1 MKRLTT
7 DDTKSILYG
16 LNLIFVKDGEVW
28 IRGGGPEPDYPDC
41 TLVDYIARVA
51 ETHHLDI
58 VSRDAESLGDEMY
71 DCLQYG
77 TEELEGVVAL
87 LHMASVQA
95 AEMRGRLA
103 AIEDILGD
111 SYDLDKL
118 RELADAV
125 RAKRCFALPV
135 LPALRPGMHCSECF
149 ILLDSGEIVS
159 DNVCNISIGPD
170 GNGEI
175 VILFD
180 TFDHGDFDESD
191 DGKRIFWK
199 IEDAQKAAS
208 ALKGKGDDR

>member
-1 MKRLTT
+1 MKRLTGRKEERT
-7 DDTKSILYG
+7 YIVGCPDFALPKIAG
-16 LNLIFVKDGEVW
+16 LI
-28 IRGGGPEPDYPDC
+28 IQQ
-41 TLVDYIARVA
+41 TVD
-51 ETHHLDI
+51 
-58 VSRDAESLGDEMY
+58 
-71 DCLQYG
+71 
-77 TEELEGVVAL
+77 
-87 LHMASVQA
+87 
-95 AEMRGRLA
+95 RLA

-135 LPALRPGMHCSECF
+135 LPDLRPGMHCSECF

-199 IEDAQKAAS
+199 IEDAQKAAA